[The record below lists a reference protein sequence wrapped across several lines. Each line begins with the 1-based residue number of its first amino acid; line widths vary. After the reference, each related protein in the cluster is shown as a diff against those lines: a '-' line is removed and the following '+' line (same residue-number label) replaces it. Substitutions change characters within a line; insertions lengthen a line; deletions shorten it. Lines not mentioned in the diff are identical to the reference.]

1 MNRPPSTRRDRG
13 AALLLAMVILTLV
26 ATVAASMVWQQS
38 RSVQVEAA
46 DRARAQAE
54 WMLAGGLDFSRLILR
69 EDGRTGG
76 RDSLDEP
83 WATPL
88 EESKLST
95 FLALDKENN
104 ADGGPDAYLAG
115 RVVDAQARY
124 NLRNLLDA
132 EGKVAPVELHALERL
147 CEAAGVP
154 TDTPGR
160 LAEAL
165 RIIWTAPGDDAADT
179 PLPPQRVEQL
189 VWLGL
194 DQATVAKL
202 QPLLTLLPVRTPIN
216 VNTASREVLL
226 AAIDGIDLATAE
238 RLVQV
243 RQREPFDSTDAISK
257 QPPALKVNEARASF
271 RTGFFEIY
279 GRLRL
284 DDRILEEHSLVERK
298 GVGGSVEVVTLR
310 RERRNLQTTDR
321 RAQPQ

>member
-1 MNRPPSTRRDRG
+1 MSAMHSNCRQRG

-46 DRARAQAE
+46 DRARTQAE
-54 WMLAGGLDFSRLILR
+54 WMLSGGLDFSRLILR

-88 EESKLST
+88 EEAKLST
-95 FLALDKENN
+95 FLALDKENTT
-104 ADGGPDAYLAG
+104 DSGPEAYLAG

-132 EGKVAPVELHALERL
+132 EGKVAPVELKALERL

-160 LAEAL
+160 LSEAL
-165 RIIWTAPGDDAADT
+165 RVVWTAPGDEAADT

-189 VWLGL
+189 VWLGI
-194 DQATVAKL
+194 DRATVAKL
-202 QPLLTLLPVRTPIN
+202 EPLLTLLPVRTAIN

-226 AAIDGIDLATAE
+226 AAIDGLDLATAE

-243 RQREPFDSTDAISK
+243 RQREPFDSSDAIRK
-257 QPPALKVNEARASF
+257 QLPPALKVEDARASF
-271 RTGFFEIY
+271 RTSFFEIY

-284 DDRILEEHSLVERK
+284 DDRILEERSLVERK

-321 RAQPQ
+321 